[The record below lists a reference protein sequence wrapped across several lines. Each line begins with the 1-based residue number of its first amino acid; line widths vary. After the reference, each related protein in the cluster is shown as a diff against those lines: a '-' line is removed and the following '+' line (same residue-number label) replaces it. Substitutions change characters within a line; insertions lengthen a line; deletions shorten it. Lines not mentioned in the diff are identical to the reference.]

1 MFSLIIS
8 IISIAL
14 VAALALA
21 SIYYGGEAFNK
32 GTSDADAST
41 IINQGQQL
49 QAAMTVANVDR
60 NAAVTSIATLTDQNY
75 LQEIPAFEGVEW
87 AEINAVGDPYAVVA
101 VVLKDDVCDAIN
113 AKAGLTIEE
122 DNSERELAGSESIM
136 FGCNSIKNAYYKVGS
151 PYDAGT
157 GAPG

>member
-41 IINQGQQL
+41 IINQGQQI

-60 NAAVTSIATLTDQNY
+60 NAAVTSIATLVDEDY
-75 LQEIPAFEGVEW
+75 MQEVPTFEG
-87 AEINAVGDPYAVVA
+87 AVWNEQVNTGYAVIGGLE
-101 VVLKDDVCDAIN
+101 LKDDVCDAIN
-113 AKAGLTIEE
+113 VKAGLTIED
-122 DNSERELAGSESIM
+122 DNSEREILGAEVLM
-136 FGCNSIKNAYYKVGS
+136 FGCNSVKNAYYKVGS
-151 PYDAGT
+151 PYDAGA
-157 GAPG
+157 APIT